1 MITEPAMTAA
11 VSTYSPPPFLHFS
24 RRPSNRAIAMGMFGL
39 LSLAVGAPYVFY
51 MLFTQGHASFNTSSD
66 VAWGA
71 PIAFYLFFLLTSSG
85 MSILASLDTVFGLNL
100 FFPVAKRMVFM
111 SIACLIAGFSVLAL
125 EIGHPFRMLWALPV
139 AVQIHSPMW
148 WMGVFY
154 SLDLLLLI
162 VKFLLLHRGR
172 WHDRITHVVSIVSF
186 VVCVMA
192 PGTLGLVFGMMA
204 MRQAWFSPIMPMYFI
219 LLGFTSAIAFL
230 LFFGSILPHNL
241 TKDRTPAMVRLFRTI
256 LPRLFFIA
264 VLAVIGMRF
273 GQIVTDLW
281 SNVEGMDAHWVALQ
295 SKLYW
300 VEIIIGLILPAL
312 LMALPVARTNRLVQA
327 VAGLAFMTG
336 MFTGRLEFL
345 FNGQR
350 VPLFKGSYAGYV
362 DYWPSMTEWMLV
374 PVGVG
379 IFFLL
384 YGAGSWLLTLWDAP
398 PARDAIAVKA
408 APVAL
413 ARDAV

>member
-1 MITEPAMTAA
+1 MSLAET
-11 VSTYSPPPFLHFS
+11 TYAPPPFLHFR
-24 RRPSNRAIAMGMFGL
+24 RRPSNRAIAMLALGGL
-39 LSLAVGAPYVFY
+39 SFAVGAPYVLW
-51 MLFTQGHASFNTSSD
+51 MLFTEGHSAFNTSSD

-85 MSILASLDTVFGLNL
+85 MSILSSLDTVFGLNL

-111 SIACLIAGFSVLAL
+111 SIACLIAGFTILAL
-125 EIGHPFRMLWALPV
+125 EIGHPFRMLWALPY
-139 AVQIHSPMW
+139 AFQIKSPMW

-154 SLDLLLLI
+154 SLDLALLI

-172 WHDRITHVVSIVSF
+172 WHDRVTHMVSVVSF
-186 VVCVMA
+186 VVCILA

-204 MRQAWFSPIMPMYFI
+204 MRQAWFSPILPMYFI

-241 TKDRTPAMVRLFRTI
+241 TKDMTPAMTRLFRVE

-264 VLAVIGMRF
+264 VLAVTGMRF
-273 GQIVTDLW
+273 GQIVTNLW
-281 SNVEGMDAHWVALQ
+281 TNFEGMDAHWLALG

-300 VEIIIGLILPAL
+300 VEIIVGLLLPAL
-312 LMALPVARTNRLVQA
+312 LMALPSVRANRIVQA
-327 VAGLAFMTG
+327 IAGLAFMTG

-345 FNGQR
+345 INGQL

-379 IFFLL
+379 VFLVL

-398 PARDAIAVKA
+398 PV
-408 APVAL
+408 VEHSH
-413 ARDAV
+413 